1 MARTLPKLNTN
12 SLDDLFTTEEQRQ
25 DAKLEKVIKIP
36 IHQISDFKQ
45 HPFNVRMDE
54 EMNSLIES
62 VQENGIL
69 VPVLVRPNKDNEGYE
84 MVSGHRRKF
93 AMQQLGKIEIDA
105 IVRELDDDQA
115 TIIMVDSNIQRENIL
130 PSERGFAYRMKLE
143 ALKHQGKRTDLTS
156 TQVGQKLKG
165 VYSVEQ
171 LAEQVG
177 ESRNQVQRYI
187 RLTYLVKPLR
197 DMVDGVSEDGFKIAM
212 NPAYELSFLTA
223 KEQNDLVQCI
233 YDTLATPSLAQSQ
246 ELKRLSQSEK
256 LDIDKMMDMLLTD
269 KPNQKEKLS
278 LKMEEI
284 NKYFP
289 KSYTPKQKKD
299 LIIKLLGDWAKKKE
313 KSMER

>member
-1 MARTLPKLNTN
+1 MARTLPKLKTN

-62 VQENGIL
+62 IQENGIL
-69 VPVLVRPNKDNEGYE
+69 VPVLVRPNKDNDGYE

-105 IVRELDDDQA
+105 IVRDLDDDQA

-130 PSERGFAYRMKLE
+130 PSERGFAYKMKLD

-156 TQVGQKLKG
+156 SQVGTKLIRADAL
-165 VYSVEQ
+165 
-171 LAEQVG
+171 LAEEVG
-177 ESRNQVQRYI
+177 ESRNQIQRYI

-212 NPAYELSFLTA
+212 NPAYELSFLTV

-233 YDTLATPSLAQSQ
+233 NDTLATPSLAQSQ
-246 ELKRLSQSEK
+246 ELKRLSQNQE
-256 LDIDKMMDMLLTD
+256 LDVDGIMDMLLTD

-313 KSMER
+313 KSIER

>member
-69 VPVLVRPNKDNEGYE
+69 VPVLVRPNKDNDGYE

-93 AMQQLGKIEIDA
+93 AMEQLGKIEIDA
-105 IVRELDDDQA
+105 IVRDLDDDQA

-143 ALKHQGKRTDLTS
+143 AMKRQGKRNDLTS
-156 TQVGQKLKG
+156 SQVGTKLIRADAL
-165 VYSVEQ
+165 

-177 ESRNQVQRYI
+177 ESRNQIQRYI